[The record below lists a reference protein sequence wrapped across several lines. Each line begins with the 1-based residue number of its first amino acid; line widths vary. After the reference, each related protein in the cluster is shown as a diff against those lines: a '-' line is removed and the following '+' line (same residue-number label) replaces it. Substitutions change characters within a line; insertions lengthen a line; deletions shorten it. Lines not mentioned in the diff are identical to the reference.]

1 VTETEMI
8 DQTSRAANIGI
19 SLALKKFHPD
29 EVKVYELSLEDIL
42 GLSKEL
48 KDLLIVFQE
57 QSSTLSDEDGLGALA
72 ILLGNPIML
81 HALKQVAAGSTRKT
95 PDDFSDMGASDW
107 LKWAIAFKTVND
119 WEELRQLFFQLI
131 PKGAMDSLLTPVE
144 ASSSKSSTDLE
155 ASTDGLPKRS

>member
-1 VTETEMI
+1 MTETEMI
-8 DQTSRAANIGI
+8 DDTSRAANIGI

-57 QSSTLSDEDGLGALA
+57 QSATLTEEDGLGALV
-72 ILLGNPIML
+72 ILLSNPITM
-81 HALKQVAAGSTRKT
+81 HALKTVAAGSTRKK
-95 PDDFSDMGASDW
+95 PDDFTGMSATDW
-107 LKWAIAFKTVND
+107 LKWAVAFKAVND
-119 WEELRQLFFQLI
+119 WEELRQLFFQLV
-131 PKGAMDSLLTPVE
+131 PKGAMDSLMGGEVL
-144 ASSSKSSTDLE
+144 SSESSTSSE